1 MLYALKNYYRF
12 DVFSK
17 TAIMEIPDLTEFFA
31 VTRISEVSL
40 TKFPLFSFVGRVNTA
55 ELN

>member
-17 TAIMEIPDLTEFFA
+17 TAIMEIPDSTEFFA
-31 VTRISEVSL
+31 MTRI
-40 TKFPLFSFVGRVNTA
+40 
-55 ELN
+55 